1 MPITRA
7 PQVLIFAGCG
17 IGDLILATP
26 LFSSISKALPGS
38 RITVLLRPDLP
49 GEVLTKNPDV
59 EKVFHYPS
67 KSALYLFPRFPN
79 AHKNIL
85 RVIRFLMFEIAF
97 LFGIRLRRFDISMHL
112 LPSGIA
118 DADAL
123 ITFLC
128 GAKIRVGPQLTS
140 RSKMSKWCYTH
151 SITWDNYRHVVEN
164 NLDNLRALGFNNFD
178 YQLKL
183 FINTDHRKKA
193 EEILA
198 AHKTRLT
205 DGRIIGMHTGGGNSR
220 KPYWPLARFAQVARY
235 LIESQNCRVA
245 VFFGPRENEA
255 IKAFE
260 NAPIIPFSNLNIG
273 IVFGVIEK
281 CSLFISS
288 DTGLGH
294 AAAALQVPTLTL
306 FGNGNQRK
314 HEHWGNKHYAI
325 NKISQS
331 VITGVETGY
340 YAGETGKQALER
352 IQVGDVI
359 GLLDSIMME
368 NAEKITA
375 GG

>member
-1 MPITRA
+1 MPLPRA

-17 IGDLILATP
+17 IGDLILGTP
-26 LFSSISKALPGS
+26 LFSSIRKALPGS

-49 GEVLTKNPDV
+49 GEVLAENPDV
-59 EKVFHYPS
+59 EEVFHYPS
-67 KSALYLFPRFPN
+67 ASALYLFPRFPN
-79 AHKNIL
+79 AHKNIF
-85 RVIRFLMFEIAF
+85 RIIRFLTFEIAF

-118 DADAL
+118 DADGL

-140 RSKMSKWCYTH
+140 RSGMSKWCYTH
-151 SITWDNYRHVVEN
+151 SIAWDNYRHVVEN
-164 NLDNLRALGFNNFD
+164 NLDSLRALGFDNFD
-178 YQLKL
+178 FQLKL
-183 FINTDHRKKA
+183 FINADHRKKA

-198 AHKTRLT
+198 AHKIRPTEGRL
-205 DGRIIGMHTGGGNSR
+205 IGMHTGGGNSR

-235 LIESQNCRVA
+235 LIESHNCRVA
-245 VFFGPRENEA
+245 VFFGPQENDA
-255 IKAFE
+255 MKAFE
-260 NAPIIPFSNLNIG
+260 NAPIIPLSNLNIG

-314 HEHWGNKHYAI
+314 HEHWGNKSYSI
-325 NKISQS
+325 NKLPESIK
-331 VITGVETGY
+331 TGYETGY
-340 YAGETGKQALER
+340 SAGEDGRQALEK
-352 IQVGDVI
+352 IQVEDI
-359 GLLDSIMME
+359 IELLDSILME